1 MAGAEGMR
9 ADVHHRNA
17 ISAIAVCIAH
27 LTLFRC
33 HRSRVHPVTSRTR
46 KALGS
51 SHFRQKKRNKTTMGE
66 EII

>member
-1 MAGAEGMR
+1 MAGAEEMR
-9 ADVHHRNA
+9 ADASHRNVINA
-17 ISAIAVCIAH
+17 ITAYIVHPVSY
-27 LTLFRC
+27 RC